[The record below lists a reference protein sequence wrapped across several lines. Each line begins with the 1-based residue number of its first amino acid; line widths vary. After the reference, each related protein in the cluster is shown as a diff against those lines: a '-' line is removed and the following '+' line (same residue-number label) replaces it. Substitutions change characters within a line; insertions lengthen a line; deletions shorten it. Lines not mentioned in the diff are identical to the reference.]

1 MQRERSL
8 ELSFSEATF
17 GQGKPDAAWPYL
29 RVLARSSPDDKPSLA
44 KGLNESLNVPRSG
57 EVPHRSAGFC
67 QQLPWAQNAEF

>member
-44 KGLNESLNVPRSG
+44 KGLNASLNVPR
-57 EVPHRSAGFC
+57 
-67 QQLPWAQNAEF
+67 